1 MWYLTFKLYF
11 TRLPKIH
18 FALPILYLGKI
29 EDNPYVGFHK
39 KRRGRV
45 VRILSLTNSAVI
57 YHARGVAIIDTP
69 LLSERMIVIDRRI
82 IRQQLSTTF
91 QKELAG
97 LSLQIRQAP
106 DELLF
111 LHIDPKSS
119 ISNILL
125 LLHTAAAAVQISQN
139 YLSFPSK
146 ASYFCPRLNPFLH
159 RAFTPVIAGGGGGQS
174 KPGA

>member
-1 MWYLTFKLYF
+1 MTFKLYF

-18 FALPILYLGKI
+18 FALPIFYLGKI

-45 VRILSLTNSAVI
+45 VRILSLTN
-57 YHARGVAIIDTP
+57 HARGVAIIDTP

-125 LLHTAAAAVQISQN
+125 LLHTAAAAVHISQN

-146 ASYFCPRLNPFLH
+146 AS
-159 RAFTPVIAGGGGGQS
+159 
-174 KPGA
+174 